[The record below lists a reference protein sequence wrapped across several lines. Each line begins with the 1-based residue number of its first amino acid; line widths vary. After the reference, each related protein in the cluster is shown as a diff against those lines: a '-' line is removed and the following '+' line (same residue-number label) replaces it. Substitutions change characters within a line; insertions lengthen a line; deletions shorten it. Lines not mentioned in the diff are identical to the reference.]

1 MRLSKN
7 TELRWLAVR
16 VKPFLRLHLGSYLC
30 ILLSSFLVLLDPLI
44 VRFLIDEVIPNR
56 RVNWL
61 PLVAFAFLFTYM
73 ARLGADSLAG
83 MLNFR
88 AVQKMIFRTRLS
100 LLRHLQRLSAE
111 YHDNRPLGDTLH
123 RLQNDVDQ
131 VATLSGEVI
140 PSALR
145 MVTVFTLVMTT
156 MLVLN
161 YRLTIIVLPLVPV
174 FILARRSFHDR
185 LRRASDSVQEQSG
198 KVIGFLEEHLSSI
211 VQVQLLSCEQ
221 REARRFARLLGDSV
235 RAYLKRR
242 ATELFF
248 SSLLYLIII
257 TGMASVLCYGGYL
270 VMSGRLTAGG
280 LVAFYG
286 YTLQLF
292 IPLYGVVDIY
302 SKLQRAGAS
311 IRRLMEI
318 TEADMVLRDRPG
330 ALALQPGP
338 AGVVEFKDVSFGYQQ
353 SERPVLN
360 AVSLRVNAGERVAL
374 SGRSGNGKSTI
385 ARLLARLYDTR
396 SGSVL
401 IEGVDV
407 RDVKLKS
414 LRSSVIFVPQDPVL
428 FDVTLRENLLY
439 GNTTASDEEVAHVVR
454 LAQLETVIDKLP
466 RGWDEPLGPRGNR
479 LSGGERQRVA
489 LARAL
494 LQHPRVLILDECTSA
509 LDALTERRLLDGL
522 DSFLRNVTTIVIS
535 HRPFPTRWADR
546 VIQLDRGRICE
557 DADSS
562 CSGLQAQSAS
572 APQPNGAR
580 SREKTCVASNTKQ
593 NNNSFPRL

>member
-1 MRLSKN
+1 MGDAVDL
-7 TELRWLAVR
+7 TEKSEIGWLVARVR
-16 VKPFLRLHLGSYLC
+16 PFMRLHLGSYFF
-30 ILLSSFLVLLDPLI
+30 IVLSSVLVLLDPLI
-44 VRFLIDEVIPNR
+44 VRFLIDDVIPRR
-56 RVNWL
+56 RVGWL
-61 PLVAFAFLFTYM
+61 PLVAIAFLLTYA
-73 ARLGADSLAG
+73 ARLGADSVSG

-88 AVQKMIFRTRLS
+88 AVQKMIFRSRLS

-123 RLQNDVDQ
+123 RLQTDVDQ

-161 YRLTIIVLPLVPV
+161 YRLTAIVLPLVPV
-174 FILARRSFHDR
+174 FILVRRRFHDR
-185 LRRASDSVQEQSG
+185 LRHASDAVQEQAG

-211 VQVQLLSCEQ
+211 VQVQLLACEQ
-221 REARRFARLLGDSV
+221 REARRFARLSG
-235 RAYLKRR
+235 RAMRAQVKRR
-242 ATELFF
+242 STELFF
-248 SSLLYLIII
+248 SALLYLIIV
-257 TGMASVLCYGGYL
+257 TGMAGVLCYGGYL

-318 TEADMVLRDRPG
+318 TEAQTILRERAG
-330 ALALQPGP
+330 ALELI
-338 AGVVEFKDVSFGYQQ
+338 AGSAGAVELRDVSFGYV
-353 SERPVLN
+353 SDSAVLS
-360 AVSLRVNAGERVAL
+360 ALSLRVDKGERVAIA
-374 SGRSGNGKSTI
+374 GRSGNGKSTI
-385 ARLLARLYDTR
+385 AKLVARLYDARAGTV
-396 SGSVL
+396 S
-401 IEGVDV
+401 IEGLDV
-407 RDVKLKS
+407 RDLKLKS
-414 LRSSVIFVPQDPVL
+414 LRSAVVFVPQDPVL

-439 GNTTASDEEVAHVVR
+439 GNAFATDDELERVVC
-454 LAQLETVIDKLP
+454 LAQLENVIRKLP
-466 RGWDEPLGPRGNR
+466 HGWDEPLGPRGNR

-494 LQHPRVLILDECTSA
+494 LQHPKVLILDECTSA

-522 DSFLRNVTTIVIS
+522 DSFLRGVTTIIIS
-535 HRPFPTRWADR
+535 HRPLPARWADR
-546 VIQLDRGRICE
+546 VIHL
-557 DADSS
+557 
-562 CSGLQAQSAS
+562 
-572 APQPNGAR
+572 
-580 SREKTCVASNTKQ
+580 
-593 NNNSFPRL
+593 

>member
-1 MRLSKN
+1 MRLKD
-7 TELRWLAVR
+7 TELRWLGSR
-16 VKPFLRLHLGSYLC
+16 VKPFLRLHLSSYC
-30 ILLSSFLVLLDPLI
+30 CVVMSSFLVLLDPLL
-44 VRFLIDEVIPNR
+44 VRFLIDDVIPTG
-56 RVNWL
+56 RVGLL
-61 PLVAFAFLFTYM
+61 PLVALGFFLTYM
-73 ARLGADSLAG
+73 ARLGSDSLAS

-88 AVQKMIFRTRLS
+88 AVQKMIFRSRLS

-145 MVTVFTLVMTT
+145 MATVFTLVMTT

-161 YRLTIIVLPLVPV
+161 YRLTIIVVPLIPV
-174 FILARRSFHDR
+174 FIVVRRQFHNR

-221 REARRFARLLGDSV
+221 REARRFARLSGGAV
-235 RAYLKRR
+235 RAQVKRR
-242 ATELFF
+242 GTELFF
-248 SSLLYLIII
+248 SALLYLIIVA
-257 TGMASVLCYGGYL
+257 GMASVLGYGGYL
-270 VMSGRLTAGG
+270 VTAGRLTPGG

-318 TEADMVLRDRPG
+318 TEAQTTLRDRPG
-330 ALALQPGP
+330 ALILQPDS
-338 AGVVEFKDVSFGYQQ
+338 AGVVELKEVSFSYDA
-353 SERPVLN
+353 ERPVLN
-360 AVSLRVNAGERVAL
+360 AVSLRVNAGERVAIA
-374 SGRSGNGKSTI
+374 GRSGNGKSTI
-385 ARLLARLYDTR
+385 ARLVARLYDAH
-396 SGSVL
+396 SGTIL
-401 IEGVDV
+401 IEGTDV
-407 RDVKLKS
+407 RDIKLKS

-428 FDVTLRENLLY
+428 FDVSLRENLLY
-439 GNTTASDEEVAHVVR
+439 GNASATEHELDQVAR
-454 LAQLETVIDKLP
+454 LAQLETVIRKLP
-466 RGWDEPLGPRGNR
+466 NGWDEPLGPRGNR

-494 LQHPRVLILDECTSA
+494 LQRPKVLILDECTSA
-509 LDALTERRLLDGL
+509 LDALTERQLLDAL
-522 DSFLRNVTTIVIS
+522 DGFLQNVTTIVIS
-535 HRPFPTRWADR
+535 HRPFPTRWANR
-546 VIQLDRGRICE
+546 VIHLERGQIGAGSE
-557 DADSS
+557 PS
-562 CSGLQAQSAS
+562 CSEFQA
-572 APQPNGAR
+572 N
-580 SREKTCVASNTKQ
+580 
-593 NNNSFPRL
+593 